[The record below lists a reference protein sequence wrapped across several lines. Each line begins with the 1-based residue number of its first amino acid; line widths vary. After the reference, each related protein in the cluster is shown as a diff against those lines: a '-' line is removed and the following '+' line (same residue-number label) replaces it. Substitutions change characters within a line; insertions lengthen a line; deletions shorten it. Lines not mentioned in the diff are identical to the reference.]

1 MRKTFAGTGKN
12 AREQKRGQRLRMVA
26 VESVYKN
33 TKGAPI
39 MGTPFVFWTVCPKIL
54 LEKSCGRD
62 YFLLKNSLTSSV
74 GTTSVLKM

>member
-1 MRKTFAGTGKN
+1 MQN
-12 AREQKRGQRLRMVA
+12 IRGYWEKCSRTKERAMLRA
-26 VESVYKN
+26 VGGGWLTEN

-39 MGTPFVFWTVCPKIL
+39 VGTPFVFWIVCPKIL
-54 LEKSCGRD
+54 LEKSWGGD